1 MAYETKL
8 PRPASS
14 STVTEDL
21 SEGSEVFPVAL
32 PCAHTV
38 LTTLGPCLHP

>member
-21 SEGSEVFPVAL
+21 SEGSEVFPPHRHPVLAL
-32 PCAHTV
+32 TGRPT
-38 LTTLGPCLHP
+38 PLHPP